1 MELQKRNNGKK
12 LIFSRQIKTMALLRI
27 IDSFL
32 GTYVPLKS
40 KIECIVFEYIIPDE
54 SNENQPNNEQID
66 IDTIENSTNSS
77 IFADSD
83 F

>member
-1 MELQKRNNGKK
+1 
-12 LIFSRQIKTMALLRI
+12 MALLRI

-32 GTYVPLKS
+32 GTYVPLKT
-40 KIECIVFEYIIPDE
+40 KIEYIDFEYIIPDD
-54 SNENQPNNEQID
+54 SNEEQPNNEQID
-66 IDTIENSTNSS
+66 VSVIENSVNSS